1 MVVKESH
8 IYEHALLVIHR
19 LFLAALRLGLQL
31 YRCVF
36 VFAPAQQR
44 AHGIAC
50 GNPDRMQQR
59 AIQSL
64 AENKDAVVGAARRGP
79 AAFVPGGRAD
89 EIKFAQPALR
99 RLAENFIDQQLSWT
113 VTAKS
118 LVISGLGQKIPA
130 A

>member
-1 MVVKESH
+1 
-8 IYEHALLVIHR
+8 
-19 LFLAALRLGLQL
+19 
-31 YRCVF
+31 
-36 VFAPAQQR
+36 
-44 AHGIAC
+44 
-50 GNPDRMQQR
+50 MQQR
-59 AIQSL
+59 AIQAL

-99 RLAENFIDQQLSWT
+99 RLAENFVDQQLSRT

-130 A
+130 TQIEAKMSGDGLAIQFQKIQREIAIARGGLRHRVIKPARRRMALD